1 MEGVMTAVLVV
12 VGIVILGFVLS
23 IGASVVTTQ
32 QTSQLTGAA
41 GCNSTNV
48 ASCGYAYNASVQALT
63 GINTFATQVPSIA
76 NIGVLVVIL
85 ILLLGGVLGFFYLKN
100 KFD

>member
-1 MEGVMTAVLVV
+1 MNLKANKKGNVMEGVMTAVLVV

-23 IGASVVTTQ
+23 IGASIVATQ
-32 QTSQLTGAA
+32 QATQSSGT
-41 GCNSTNV
+41 
-48 ASCGYAYNASVQALT
+48 YAYNASAQALQ

-100 KFD
+100 KLD